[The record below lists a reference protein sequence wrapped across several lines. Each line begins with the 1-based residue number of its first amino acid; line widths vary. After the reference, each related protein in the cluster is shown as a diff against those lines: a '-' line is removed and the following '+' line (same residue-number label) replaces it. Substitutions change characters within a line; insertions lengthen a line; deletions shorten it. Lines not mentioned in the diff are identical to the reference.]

1 MWHYTKTKSRKNKLN
16 NDGSNNCL
24 KQTICGIF
32 RLNFTI
38 SVILISLFTI
48 LILNKLN
55 TIQHNIEEESIKAD
69 IQQIRIQIA
78 ENWISHNIGNKVG
91 GAQALENGNPILV
104 ILEKPKNY
112 IGEFDNLPEN
122 KVSIWFFNTRL
133 KQLIYIKKNG
143 EQAQFKLSKVQKNT
157 QDSKAIPM
165 GGVDLIAV
173 K

>member
-1 MWHYTKTKSRKNKLN
+1 M
-16 NDGSNNCL
+16 
-24 KQTICGIF
+24 CGIF

-38 SVILISLFTI
+38 SMILISLFTL

-55 TIQHNIEEESIKAD
+55 TIQLNIQEESIKAD
-69 IQQIRIQIA
+69 IQLIRVQMA

-91 GAQALENGNPILV
+91 DVQASENGNPIVV
-104 ILEKPKNY
+104 ISEKPQNY
-112 IGEFDNLPEN
+112 MGEFDHLPEN
-122 KVSIWFFNTRL
+122 KVNIWFFNTRL

-143 EQAQFKLSKVQKNT
+143 EQAKFKLSKVQKNA